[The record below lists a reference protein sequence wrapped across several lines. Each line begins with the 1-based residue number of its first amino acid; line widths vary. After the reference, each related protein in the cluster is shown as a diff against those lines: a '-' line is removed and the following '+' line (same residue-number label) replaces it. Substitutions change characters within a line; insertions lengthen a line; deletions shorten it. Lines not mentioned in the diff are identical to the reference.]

1 MPPRFA
7 YWTIIA
13 GGLPTAFRAAE
24 REELLPT
31 FTRLKQKQ
39 PDAEMKWFSRG
50 KLWASP
56 EEARASTD
64 RGRSS
69 GQRAD
74 NKGHR
79 EDGGRR
85 DARGRDW
92 RPGGEHRDP
101 RQQFKN
107 AKRDRNQRFK
117 QEKFLRKFS
126 ASHDRRNGPDRDDE
140 PRERR
145 EHLADRPKPD
155 QRWRDERRQ
164 DRKPKPSPDARRSGT
179 GWTPPHGDKL
189 ARRTRTDGRDHG
201 GGAFRD
207 QRRERSWPTSRHD
220 DERPHGDKLTH
231 PPRNERQGKPKPW
244 EGKGRDRKAPSGE
257 RGHRPYRGA
266 GHGDNSWKPKQ
277 GGSGGR
283 RDTKPKPWQ
292 SKSANTSGGGRRPF
306 QPPFARAASD
316 KRGLRR
322 DRIRGAGTEEPTP
335 PPRPPG
341 PNREP
346 RPGEEP
352 APSAPPRPREPGEP
366 PTSPPERGRLKRND
380 KRSR

>member
-31 FTRLKQKQ
+31 FTRLKEKQ
-39 PDAEMKWFSRG
+39 PDAEMKWFARG

-56 EEARASTD
+56 EEARASSE
-64 RGRSS
+64 RGRT
-69 GQRAD
+69 GGPRAD
-74 NKGHR
+74 HR
-79 EDGGRR
+79 AHKEDAGRR
-85 DARGRDW
+85 EVRGRDW
-92 RPGGEHRDP
+92 RPGGEHRDS
-101 RQQFKN
+101 RQKFKD
-107 AKRDRNQRFK
+107 AKKDRNQRFK

-126 ASHDRRNGPDRDDE
+126 ASHDRRDGPHRDDE

-145 EHLADRPKPD
+145 QPWDQRSKPD
-155 QRWRDERRQ
+155 QRGQDERRQ
-164 DRKPKPSPDARRSGT
+164 NWKAKPSPENRRGGA

-189 ARRTRTDGRDHG
+189 TRRTRPDSRNE

-207 QRRERSWPTSRHD
+207 QRRERPWPKSRHD
-220 DERPHGDKLTH
+220 DERPQGDKLTH
-231 PPRNERQGKPKPW
+231 PPRGAGHAKPRPW
-244 EGKGRDRKAPSGE
+244 EGKGDRSAP
-257 RGHRPYRGA
+257 RGDRGQQAYRGA
-266 GHGDNSWKPKQ
+266 GHGENSWKPKQ
-277 GGSGGR
+277 GGSSGR
-283 RDTKPKPWQ
+283 DARPKPWE
-292 SKSANTSGGGRRPF
+292 SKSPNASGGGRRPF
-306 QPPFARAASD
+306 QPPFARTGD
-316 KRGLRR
+316 KRGHYR
-322 DRIRGAGTEEPTP
+322 DRIRGGGTEEPTP

-352 APSAPPRPREPGEP
+352 KPSAPPRPREPGEP
-366 PTSPPERGRLKRND
+366 PTSPPERGRIKRNN